1 MQIHLIVVDWTQS
14 WFWVNISS
22 QMAIT
27 YVPNFAMDRLWNRS
41 SKIVIDTT
49 VSYILEQEID
59 GVALCLEGLLL
70 QNHLQP
76 VVADLVAS
84 YSIFCDLQLVV
95 DAFFF
100 FVPSLA
106 RPEDCFTEK
115 MVQITSFAWKAEGSG
130 VSVLCVEVF
139 LLVCNVFYR
148 WLLTDKPTAVLPYY
162 ITVTVWPE
170 IFVSKPRIVLLPAA
184 LIFQVPLCPL
194 SKWLLWSCYGDGGFC
209 LCCCVYYSWLF
220 RFGFFLRVYSA
231 PFSYKIA

>member
-1 MQIHLIVVDWTQS
+1 
-14 WFWVNISS
+14 
-22 QMAIT
+22 
-27 YVPNFAMDRLWNRS
+27 
-41 SKIVIDTT
+41 
-49 VSYILEQEID
+49 
-59 GVALCLEGLLL
+59 
-70 QNHLQP
+70 
-76 VVADLVAS
+76 
-84 YSIFCDLQLVV
+84 
-95 DAFFF
+95 
-100 FVPSLA
+100 
-106 RPEDCFTEK
+106 
-115 MVQITSFAWKAEGSG
+115 MVQITSFAWKAEGRG
-130 VSVLCVEVF
+130 VSILCVEVF

-231 PFSYKIA
+231 SMGPACQIQCTYAHRPSPMAARVLVCCRTGPQRICMPPPGRRCWRRNSPPRNEPLKLLRFTLLLILDVAVEGRCHLLSFSVGWRTCGDSLC